1 MNFLEI
7 AMKALVLLG
16 ITMLQMPS
24 GAQAPTVAA
33 PSLPPIRWGLWESS
47 VSGPPDMDGGT
58 SVTRS
63 CVSAATWKGFM
74 DTHGDD
80 SNHCVW
86 SNQTATPI
94 TFSADVSCASGK
106 ITGHAVM
113 TIDSAEKFHYKMSVD
128 ISKGSENASHFN
140 VSAEAKF
147 IGTDCYGLK
156 PGEEIDVWE

>member
-1 MNFLEI
+1 
-7 AMKALVLLG
+7 MKALLLLA
-16 ITMLQMPS
+16 ITALQMSS
-24 GAQAPTVAA
+24 GAPVSTVAA
-33 PSLPPIRWGLWESS
+33 PPLPPIRWGLWESK
-47 VSGPPDMDGGT
+47 VTGAPGMDGEM

-86 SNQTATPI
+86 SNQTATP
-94 TFSADVSCASGK
+94 TTYSADMSCAAGK

-113 TIDSAEKFHYKMSVD
+113 TIDSLESFQYTMSVAINKD
-128 ISKGSENASHFN
+128 AEHASHFEID
-140 VSAEAKF
+140 AKAKF